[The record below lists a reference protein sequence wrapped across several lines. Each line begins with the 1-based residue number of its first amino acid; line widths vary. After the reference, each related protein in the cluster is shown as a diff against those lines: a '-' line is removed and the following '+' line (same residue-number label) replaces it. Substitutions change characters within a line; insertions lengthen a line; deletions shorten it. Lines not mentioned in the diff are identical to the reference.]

1 MRTEIARAI
10 VFEAGVQPS
19 AVEVT
24 VKSSQAC
31 TLWLSRRRQD
41 PQAHGD
47 LSALEDGQRDEQRE
61 QRDPNAHES

>member
-19 AVEVT
+19 AVEVS

-41 PQAHGD
+41 PQAHGGLGAVD
-47 LSALEDGQRDEQRE
+47 VGQRDEQRE